1 MSTQTT
7 APGTAVA
14 FPTLTHKLAAKLYEQ
29 LDLPRE
35 NSGELIDTMINTLMS
50 GDNITDSQ
58 VQGFLIVAQAHKLNP
73 WLKEIYAFPHKGGI
87 MPIVGID
94 GWVRII
100 TTHPQ
105 YDGHEFLYNGEE
117 KPPSDPKLVTSITCR
132 LYRKDRTRPTE
143 VTEFMSECKGTSPA
157 WGKTAV
163 RMLRHRSLMQ
173 AGRYAFGLGGIHT
186 EDDAEILAG
195 AATATDPL
203 TGATQDLMP
212 ASRKTSAAAP
222 AQPAAQQQSD
232 VIDVE
237 SRSVANAPAQPA
249 EATPPPPPQA
259 PPAAPEGGELASDG
273 HKANLENKAK
283 AAGTTL
289 EAAAKERG
297 FDLAKL
303 TMTQFSVLRAHLMSG
318 KAGKG

>member
-1 MSTQTT
+1 MSTQQS

-14 FPTLTHKLAAKLYEQ
+14 LPTLTHKLAAKLYEQ

-35 NSGELIDTMINTLMS
+35 NSGELIDTMISTLMS

-117 KPPSDPKLVTSITCR
+117 KPPSDPKQVTSITCR

-143 VTEFMSECKGTSPA
+143 VTEFMAECKGTSPA

-173 AGRYAFGLGGIHT
+173 SGRYAFGLGGIHT
-186 EDDAEILAG
+186 EDDAEIIAG
-195 AATATDPL
+195 ATATDPL

-212 ASRKTSAAAP
+212 ASRKTPAAAP
-222 AQPAAQQQSD
+222 AQPAAQHQAD

-237 SRSVANAPAQPA
+237 SRSVSSQSHAEPPA
-249 EATPPPPPQA
+249 EPPQA
-259 PPAAPEGGELASDG
+259 PPPPPPAPEGGELASDG
-273 HKANLENKAK
+273 HKANLEIKAK